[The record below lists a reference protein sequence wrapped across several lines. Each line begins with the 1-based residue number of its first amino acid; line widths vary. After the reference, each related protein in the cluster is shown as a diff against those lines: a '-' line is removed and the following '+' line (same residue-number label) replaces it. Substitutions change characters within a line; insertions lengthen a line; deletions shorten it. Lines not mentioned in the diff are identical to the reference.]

1 MSLNPVQ
8 FGTEVVDQFGRY
20 LMTTFPI
27 ADPRMEAQV
36 REALRHDLG
45 GERLIAK
52 GPFVCINQPF
62 QEGRSVAGLCADAR
76 LGLHPVL
83 ADVFPYDAVSSGA
96 KPRSV
101 QVGTGLSKQLHMLAL
116 FAHI

>member
-36 REALRHDLG
+36 REALNCETQDSS
-45 GERLIAK
+45 LIQIK
-52 GPFVCINQPF
+52 RKPLSS
-62 QEGRSVAGLCADAR
+62 GRSGSVCRCA
-76 LGLHPVL
+76 
-83 ADVFPYDAVSSGA
+83 
-96 KPRSV
+96 RS
-101 QVGTGLSKQLHMLAL
+101 
-116 FAHI
+116 